1 MNEKRKTRISKFLSL
16 ILRHKPE
23 TVGLT
28 LDSNG
33 WVEVEKLLEACARK
47 GNAFSREELEE
58 VVRTN
63 EKKRFAFD
71 ENRMRI
77 RASQGHSIEVEI
89 EFEEKNPPEF
99 LYHGTAEKNV
109 ETIKQKGLMKMRRH
123 HVHLSSDVET
133 ALSVGRRYGKPV
145 VFKIKTAEMFSQGYK
160 FFISANGVWL
170 TDEVPPMFLEIL

>member
-1 MNEKRKTRISKFLSL
+1 MNEKRKTHISKFLSL

-23 TVGLT
+23 AIGLS

-33 WVEVEKLLEACARK
+33 WAEVETLLEACARN

-63 EKKRFAFD
+63 EKKRFAFN
-71 ENRMRI
+71 ESRTKI
-77 RASQGHSIEVEI
+77 RASQGHSIDVEI
-89 EFEEKNPPEF
+89 EFEEKKPPEI

-109 ETIKQKGLMKMRRH
+109 EQIKQKGLLKMRRH

-133 ALSVGRRYGKPV
+133 AVSIGARYGKPV
-145 VFKIKTAEMFSQGYK
+145 VFKIKTGEMLSQGYK

-170 TDEVPPMFLEIL
+170 TSEVPPMFLEIL